1 MSHDSVFFIFS
12 FPRGNEAYAEHRVLH
27 NAHAQRRRT
36 PAATIVHDS
45 SPDAAL
51 HRLALSS
58 FQLVNFNF
66 WRKLL
71 QRSSGF
77 ECVASRIL
85 PLLLRLQ
92 HHLVDY
98 LWKPVA
104 TPLFVHN
111 EPSSGSF
118 PLLVFWE
125 IRRAAKPID
134 VAFPCAST
142 SLRDSL
148 LCSCS
153 SLRCDRWRMK
163 SGRRNGSHLAPA
175 RHASNLRIHPGAHE
189 ML

>member
-1 MSHDSVFFIFS
+1 MRGFTRVPGLVFKCC
-12 FPRGNEAYAEHRVLH
+12 RGLSCAI
-27 NAHAQRRRT
+27 RRC
-36 PAATIVHDS
+36 V
-45 SPDAAL
+45 
-51 HRLALSS
+51 
-58 FQLVNFNF
+58 FNF
-66 WRKLL
+66 IPQHVWTSLAA
-71 QRSSGF
+71 Q
-77 ECVASRIL
+77 E

-92 HHLVDY
+92 YHPVDY

-111 EPSSGSF
+111 EPSSRSCL
-118 PLLVFWE
+118 LLVFWE

-134 VAFPCAST
+134 VACPSAST

-148 LCSCS
+148 LSSCS

-163 SGRRNGSHLAPA
+163 SGRRTGSHLASA